1 MNSLKKYIPK
11 RKYKERGQLESRKRL
26 GFLEKK
32 KDYKVRAE
40 DYHKKESKYKKLVE
54 SARTKNPDEF
64 YFQMNNSKI
73 IDGEN
78 FTLREDSDRVKVV
91 NQRLSNHQKVLNL
104 VNHKRSQLMKS
115 TKKLEEEL
123 NGVTNNL
130 IEKTEN
136 DDDDNDNVDYS
147 DDENREDNNNNSNSN
162 GNDNK
167 PFKHKLFFDSLE
179 EIENFDAEKHF
190 SSKFINNTL
199 NRIRDD
205 QLSKFNFNSCNLS
218 KAEIKAQA
226 FEKKAELKK
235 LIQSRERLNTLTKI
249 SNTLDYQKNMIK
261 PGKKRKLENDDGLC
275 NYKFFAERKK

>member
-73 IDGEN
+73 IEGEN
-78 FTLREDSDRVKVV
+78 FTLREDSDKVKVL

-130 IEKTEN
+130 IEQEDN
-136 DDDDNDNVDYS
+136 DDDEDHSDYDNEEYNNDSNV
-147 DDENREDNNNNSNSN
+147 
-162 GNDNK
+162 NK
-167 PFKHKLFFDSLE
+167 PFKHKLFFDDLE

-205 QLSKFNFNSCNLS
+205 QMSKFNFNSSNLS
-218 KAEIKAQA
+218 KAEIKTQA
-226 FEKKAELKK
+226 LEKKAEIKK
-235 LIQSRERLNTLTKI
+235 LVQSRERLNTLTKI